1 MEIYNVILPASF
13 HSSSKKSRVQEKTPT
28 RTATAPL
35 LLLLPGY
42 LLPGAPG
49 SAGTTALYS
58 MLCKSL
64 KGQDFPVFFEQL
76 HPTANF

>member
-28 RTATAPL
+28 RTATAP